1 MDELQKMLSA
11 VQKRAEGYQ
20 SWANQ
25 VERVLD
31 GQEPQ
36 KIGEYS
42 GVGGW
47 LAVGVGGWVWWVGVG
62 GGVVMFVYC
71 LVMCLG
77 EWKEARQQTIHTVQR
92 EGSLCS

>member
-20 SWANQ
+20 RWANQ

-36 KIGEYS
+36 KIGKCS

-47 LAVGVGGWVWWVGVG
+47 LVVG
-62 GGVVMFVYC
+62 GGVVGSDVCVLFSD
-71 LVMCLG
+71 
-77 EWKEARQQTIHTVQR
+77 EARQQTIHAVQR

>member
-36 KIGEYS
+36 KIGECS

-47 LAVGVGGWVWWVGVG
+47 VAGCGCGGVGR
-62 GGVVMFVYC
+62 VVMCVYC

-77 EWKEARQQTIHTVQR
+77 EWKEARQRTIHTVQR